1 MALQSPVVGAC
12 AALEGISSQ
21 ECVGEGT
28 GANAD
33 YSRLFVVYYAFLQAQ
48 PVGAFVSA
56 LGSYSSL
63 KVLNNEN
70 KNGLRA
76 TCLPVFQ
83 EGRGTHADAMVL
95 EPTEIKD
102 S

>member
-1 MALQSPVVGAC
+1 MKKTGLIFSYIFLIFGWNRHAHDEDWWAVSRDVALQSLMVGAC

-21 ECVGEGT
+21 EHVGKWT

-33 YSRLFVVYYAFLQAQ
+33 YSQSVVAYYAFLQAQ
-48 PVGAFVSA
+48 PVGDFVPV

-70 KNGLRA
+70 
-76 TCLPVFQ
+76 
-83 EGRGTHADAMVL
+83 
-95 EPTEIKD
+95 
-102 S
+102 